1 MHLVSMYYFSQVV
14 GKKVRDSNGGLV
26 GKLKDLIADMEYSRP
41 KVIAALL
48 EINGEQRTVD
58 IDCITVSKPG
68 NRLVIAC
75 EGLKPFS
82 VEGLNTMRLGENVLD
97 RQIVDVNV
105 RKLVRVNDI
114 RLAVMANGTYV
125 IATDVGTEGF
135 LRRLGVEGMI
145 SALLKPFGTAVPS
158 HLILWD
164 DVEAINF
171 GHAGIKLKKENS
183 SLNKLHPSDLADIL
197 EDMDRNTRLQ
207 VFSALDSEKAADVLE
222 EMDSDAREN
231 LLESMPTEMMA
242 DLLET
247 MPADEVADI
256 LDDVSEEKAE
266 ELLNEMENEAS
277 NEVRE
282 LMEYED
288 NEVGSL
294 MTTDYVSFK
303 DHYTVEETLNILR
316 ETKPESDTIY
326 YLYIV
331 NDEGKLEA
339 TVSLRDIVV
348 ARPETKLR
356 DIMKTDIVYVR
367 DIDKIDSINDIVAR
381 YNLLAVP
388 VTDEDKSMLGMVIIN
403 DIIYNLLK
411 SRRKRI

>member
-14 GKKVRDSNGGLV
+14 GKKVYDTSGKAI
-26 GKLKDLIADMEYSRP
+26 GKLKDLIADTDFQRP
-41 KVIAALL
+41 KIIAALL
-48 EINGEQRTVD
+48 DIHGKPRPVD
-58 IDCITVSKPG
+58 YNYVTISQSGKKLMIS
-68 NRLVIAC
+68 C
-75 EGLKPFS
+75 ENYEEFS
-82 VEGLNTMRLGENVLD
+82 TDGLNTMLLGYNVLD

-125 IATDVGTEGF
+125 IASDVGAEGF
-135 LRRLGVEGMI
+135 LRRLGADGLA
-145 SALLKPFGTAVPS
+145 SALFRPFGGSVPN

-164 DVEAINF
+164 EVEAVNY
-171 GHAGIKLKKENS
+171 GHAGIKLKKETSN
-183 SLNKLHPSDLADIL
+183 LLKLHPSDLADIL

-207 VFSALDSEKAADVLE
+207 VFSSLDSEKAADVLE

-231 LLESMPTEMMA
+231 LLENMPIGMMA

-256 LDDVSEEKAE
+256 LDDISEEKAE
-266 ELLNEMENEAS
+266 ALLNEMENEAS
-277 NEVRE
+277 TEVRE

-288 NEVGSL
+288 YEVGSL
-294 MTTDYVSFK
+294 MTTDFVAFK
-303 DHYTVEETLNILR
+303 DQYTVEDTLRILR
-316 ETKPESDTIY
+316 ETKPESDMIY

-331 NDEGKLEA
+331 NEDGKLEA

-348 ARPETKLR
+348 ASPETKLK

-367 DIDKIDSINDIVAR
+367 DIDKIDSITDIVAK

-403 DIIYNLLK
+403 DIMFNLLR

>member
-14 GKKVRDSNGGLV
+14 GRKVYDENGKAI
-26 GKLKDLIADMEYSRP
+26 GKLKDLIADMDYPRP
-41 KVIAALL
+41 KVVAALL
-48 EINGEQRTVD
+48 DIYGKPRPVD
-58 IDCITVSKPG
+58 YNSVTISQDGKKLMITCE
-68 NRLVIAC
+68 RLD
-75 EGLKPFS
+75 EFS
-82 VEGLNTMRLGENVLD
+82 TEGLNTIQLGHNVLD

-114 RLAVMANGTYV
+114 RLAVMTNGTYV
-125 IATDVGTEGF
+125 IASDVGAEGF
-135 LRRLGVEGMI
+135 LRRLGADGLV
-145 SALLKPFGTAVPS
+145 SAVLKPFGASVPS

-164 DVEAINF
+164 EVEAVNY
-171 GHAGIKLKKENS
+171 GHAGIKLKKETS
-183 SLNKLHPSDLADIL
+183 SLLKLHPSDLADIL

-207 VFSALDSEKAADVLE
+207 VFSSLDSEKAADVLE

-231 LLESMPTEMMA
+231 LLENMPIDRMA

-266 ELLNEMENEAS
+266 ALLNEMENEAS
-277 NEVRE
+277 TEVRE

-288 NEVGSL
+288 YEVGSL
-294 MTTDYVSFK
+294 MTTDYVAFK
-303 DHYTVEETLNILR
+303 DQYTVEDTLRILR
-316 ETKPESDTIY
+316 ETKPESDMIY
-326 YLYIV
+326 YLYIISE
-331 NDEGKLEA
+331 DGKLEA

-348 ARPETKLR
+348 ASPETKLK
-356 DIMKTDIVYVR
+356 DIMRTDIVYVR
-367 DIDKIDSINDIVAR
+367 DIDKIDSITDIVAK

-388 VTDEDKSMLGMVIIN
+388 VTGDDKSMLGMVIIN
-403 DIIYNLLK
+403 DIVFNLLR

>member
-14 GKKVRDSNGGLV
+14 GKKVRDSSGAV
-26 GKLKDLIADMEYSRP
+26 IGKLKDLIADTDYARP
-41 KVIAALL
+41 KVVAALL
-48 EINGEQRTVD
+48 QINGKPRAVD
-58 IDCITVSKPG
+58 INSVTVSKPG
-68 NRLVIAC
+68 RKLVITC
-75 EGLKPFS
+75 ESLEPFS
-82 VEGLNTMRLGENVLD
+82 EEGLNTMRLGENVLD

-135 LRRLGVEGMI
+135 LRRLGAERMV
-145 SALLKPFGTAVPS
+145 SALLKPFGVAVPS

-207 VFSALDSEKAADVLE
+207 VFSSLDTEKAADVLE
-222 EMDSDAREN
+222 EMDSEAREN
-231 LLESMPTEMMA
+231 LLESMPTDMMA

-277 NEVRE
+277 SEVRE

-348 ARPETKLR
+348 AKPETKLR

-367 DIDKIDSINDIVAR
+367 DIDKIDSINDIIAR